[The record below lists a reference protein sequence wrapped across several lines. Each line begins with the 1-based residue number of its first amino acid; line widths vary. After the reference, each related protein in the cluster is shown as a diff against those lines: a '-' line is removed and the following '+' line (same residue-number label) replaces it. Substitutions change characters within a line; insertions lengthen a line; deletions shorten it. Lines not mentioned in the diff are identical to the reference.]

1 MAKPLSFAGKLL
13 QNPAVS
19 VRLVNDSSGLKA
31 EPILAQ
37 LDRIRHSAVFAGSE
51 RLLAF
56 LSFVVEEAVRGAGD
70 SLKEAV
76 VGNAVYAR
84 DPPYDPRI
92 DSTVRVEARRLRLKL
107 REYYEAEG
115 RGDPVVIG
123 LPAGRYVPTFL
134 SNRRAVAARA
144 PERDP
149 PLFEQGTGA
158 RIAILPTRAL
168 SVDPADQSFADGLT
182 DELMFAFRDSEGLRI
197 TSRDLAFGYR
207 DSARPLAEIAVAL
220 GVDAVMQGTVR
231 SHPGVLRITVE
242 VSDPKGFI
250 VWSDRFDIP
259 DEDRL
264 LIQERVA
271 ATTVSR
277 VRFDNSFLRAGR
289 MRPLPTALEANARVY
304 RARQLLDR
312 QTPAA
317 ITRALDLFREVARS
331 APDYGRGHS
340 GIADCVCDL
349 YRLGLK
355 DRADAGAE
363 ARPAV
368 RHALDVDPGSVEA
381 HCALGT
387 IAAWLD
393 GDAETAQAMYAK
405 ALALGGNARSHRLH
419 GLFLTLRRRYDE
431 AERFLREA
439 RALEPYSSHQD
450 IVESIHAYQGRLAP
464 PDPKAFAHAAIP
476 VEALVN
482 AALSEAV
489 TQRQR
494 AWSDQTAPSG
504 HAGARGPD
512 IINAE
517 IELAAW
523 RGDRHRAR
531 AALGSED
538 PKASAFARAALA
550 AAVCDEQRSLEAARH
565 SVDRREFAANWL
577 RSDPRFDRL
586 RDLPA
591 FQALL
596 GRLT

>member
-1 MAKPLSFAGKLL
+1 MSI
-13 QNPAVS
+13 
-19 VRLVNDSSGLKA
+19 RLANDSSGLEA
-31 EPILAQ
+31 QPVLAQ
-37 LDRIRHSAVFAGSE
+37 LDRIRRSAVFAGSE

-56 LSFVVEEAVRGAGD
+56 LSFVVEETVRGGGD

-76 VGNAVYAR
+76 IGNAVYAR

-107 REYYEAEG
+107 REYYEGEG
-115 RGDPVVIG
+115 RGDPVVID
-123 LPAGRYVPTFL
+123 LPAGRYVPTFVP
-134 SNRRAVAARA
+134 NRRSVTATR
-144 PERDP
+144 RDP
-149 PLFEQGTGA
+149 QLFEQGTGA

-168 SVDPADQSFADGLT
+168 SADPADQSFADGLT
-182 DELMFAFRDSEGLRI
+182 DELMFAFRDAQGLRI

-207 DSARPLAEIAVAL
+207 DSPRPLAEIAVAL
-220 GVDAVMQGTVR
+220 GVDAVIHGTVR
-231 SHPGVLRITVE
+231 RHPGILRITVE
-242 VSDPKGFI
+242 VSDPKGFV

-277 VRFDNSFLRAGR
+277 VRFDNSSLRAGR

-304 RARQLLDR
+304 RARQLLDQ

-317 ITRALDLFREVARS
+317 IARALDLFREVARG

-340 GIADCVCDL
+340 GVADCLCDL

-355 DRADAGAE
+355 DRAEAVAE

-368 RHALDVDPGSVEA
+368 RRALEVDPGSVEA
-381 HCALGT
+381 HCALAT

-405 ALALGGNARSHRLH
+405 ALALGGNARSNRLH
-419 GLFLTLRRRYDE
+419 GLFLTLHRRFDE
-431 AERFLREA
+431 AERALREA
-439 RALEPYSSHQD
+439 RSIEPYSSHQD
-450 IVESIHAYQGRLAP
+450 IVEAIHAYQGRFAP
-464 PDPKAFAHAAIP
+464 PDPKVFAHAAIP
-476 VEALVN
+476 IEVLVN
-482 AALSEAV
+482 AALSESV
-489 TQRQR
+489 TGRQR
-494 AWSDQTAPSG
+494 DWPAPTGPSG
-504 HAGARGPD
+504 HAGERGPD
-512 IINAE
+512 MVHAD

-523 RGDRHRAR
+523 RGDRDRAR
-531 AALGSED
+531 AALDSED

-550 AAVCDEQRSLEAARH
+550 AAVGDRQQSLEAAGH
-565 SVDRREFAANWL
+565 SVERGEFAANWL
-577 RSDPRFDRL
+577 RTDPRFDCL

-596 GRLT
+596 DRLP